1 MILPLSA
8 VWMAAHGAFRALGF
22 RSRTLRV
29 GSHSVHLYER
39 AGRGTSPEVFL
50 VHGLGGNAAGF
61 LPILRG
67 LVSASRRVTLL
78 ELPGHGRA
86 RLGAGDFPAS
96 IEECASIVADV
107 LSGFSK
113 PAVLIGSSLGG
124 ALVLAIAARE
134 PWRVSGVVGLNPAG
148 APLAGPSRLS
158 VLRGFT
164 GGSPRAALEMNR
176 RLFAQPPRLAWLVAR
191 DLARHWRSPSVQQF
205 VREMESDLPGIPP
218 ALLRSI
224 RCPALILWG
233 EADGLLPASFP
244 EYFEAHLPE
253 GSVERLPGVGHLPMQ
268 ERGRLVADRLRRFL
282 AELPA

>member
-22 RSRTLRV
+22 RSRTVRV
-29 GSHSVHLYER
+29 GSHPVHLYER
-39 AGRGTSPEVFL
+39 AGKGTAPPVLL
-50 VHGLGGNAAGF
+50 VHGMGGNAAGF

-67 LVSASRRVTLL
+67 LVMASRRVTML

-96 IEECASIVADV
+96 IEDCGRIVAEV
-107 LSGFSK
+107 LSRFSE

-124 ALVLAIAARE
+124 ALVLAMAARA
-134 PWRVSGVVGLNPAG
+134 PSRVSGVVGLNPAG
-148 APLAGPSRLS
+148 APLAGASRLS

-176 RLFAQPPRLAWLVAR
+176 RLFARPPRLAWLVAR

-205 VREMESDLPGIPP
+205 VREMQSDQPGIAPEI
-218 ALLRSI
+218 LRSI
-224 RCPALILWG
+224 RCPSLILWG

-253 GSVERLPGVGHLPMQ
+253 GTVERLPGVGHLPMQ
-268 ERGRLVADRLRRFL
+268 ERGRPVARRLRRFL
-282 AELPA
+282 AELPG